1 METFDNS
8 MQHEVYK
15 KSAVITRTSNDLSN
29 MGPFDFI
36 QNEITVYYT
45 LFFRHY
51 IKCFKYITCNFH
63 VIPMS
68 VLFMPY

>member
-8 MQHEVYK
+8 MHHEVYK

-45 LFFRHY
+45 
-51 IKCFKYITCNFH
+51 
-63 VIPMS
+63 VI
-68 VLFMPY
+68 VF

>member
-8 MQHEVYK
+8 MHHEVYK
-15 KSAVITRTSNDLSN
+15 KSAAITRTSNDLSN

-45 LFFRHY
+45 
-51 IKCFKYITCNFH
+51 
-63 VIPMS
+63 VI
-68 VLFMPY
+68 VF